1 MQCKTHH
8 SLKLD
13 RKRAALLIAVEGV
26 VAVAVAVAVVFEFP
40 LRSRR
45 AGNAW
50 RENGTATV

>member
-26 VAVAVAVAVVFEFP
+26 VAVAVAVVFEFP

-45 AGNAW
+45 AGDAW
-50 RENGTATV
+50 REKGTATV